1 MANHKS
7 AAKKARMSVRRSA
20 INSKTMGGVRTV
32 EKALLKAIAGKKK
45 DDATKALETY
55 MSKMGKAA
63 QKGRIHFS
71 TASRKISRLSR
82 AVSGMAK

>member
-32 EKALLKAIAGKKK
+32 EKALLKAIAGKKS
-45 DDATKALETY
+45 DEAAKALATY

-71 TASRKISRLSR
+71 TACRKISRLSK
-82 AVSGMAK
+82 AVSGMVK